1 MEFVDGTDAARQ
13 LGDKYPAGM
22 PVDDVI
28 AIVTA
33 VAAALDHAHKRGLLH
48 RDVKPANIILAQHDV
63 AGDEDRRIL
72 LADFGIAR
80 PLDEVSG
87 LTTTNMTVGTVAYA
101 APEQLMGEDVD
112 GRADQYGLAAA
123 AYHLLSGEQLF
134 PQSNPA
140 VVISRHLNSDP
151 PLLAARRPE
160 LAALDPVFSR
170 ALAKNPADRYVRC
183 ADFARALSGAM
194 SMDARAA
201 SAPTASAPAAGRPV
215 AARSGPD
222 AGASRSSAVR
232 WWLVVGSIAVVVVL
246 VVGALIVWR
255 PWRSPEHGA
264 ASASSTPSAAQTAT
278 APPASS
284 SVVAAPPLPPP
295 PTGEQLPDRCSV
307 LHAAHRGVS
316 VRSGARPRQ
325 LRGQGHAHAVQR
337 DAGSA
342 LEQPSAV
349 LLDVLASGIPD
360 LLDED
365 VCVSCVA
372 GEFGDHAQI
381 DESKADCA
389 DDVVLY
395 DVVEFVTGGDG
406 AGASAC
412 LLVLGDDVGER
423 FCAVDAEA
431 AVAARGV
438 TIAVFGVDARERS
451 LEPNAL
457 RGRAVLDQRDGRG
470 HRRHQPRVGVGV
482 GEVLDDVHEFLAV
495 EFECVFEQFPFIAG
509 EGATEVQC

>member
-295 PTGEQLPDRCSV
+295 PTSTTPPPDPSYALPACYDARHLMTVEPEQPNLFCRQHWYEDLKWTKWTASGADATGIEQLQNCDPNCAQGEVFRNSV
-307 LHAAHRGVS
+307 EVHFSAAAPPPPESNCPTGVRYYTQLI
-316 VRSGARPRQ
+316 VAYPSGA
-325 LRGQGHAHAVQR
+325 A
-337 DAGSA
+337 
-342 LEQPSAV
+342 
-349 LLDVLASGIPD
+349 PD
-360 LLDED
+360 LG
-365 VCVSCVA
+365 SSVA
-372 GEFGDHAQI
+372 RDTPTRYNGM
-381 DESKADCA
+381 
-389 DDVVLY
+389 
-395 DVVEFVTGGDG
+395 
-406 AGASAC
+406 
-412 LLVLGDDVGER
+412 
-423 FCAVDAEA
+423 
-431 AVAARGV
+431 
-438 TIAVFGVDARERS
+438 
-451 LEPNAL
+451 PAL
-457 RGRAVLDQRDGRG
+457 RWNNL
-470 HRRHQPRVGVGV
+470 QPYC
-482 GEVLDDVHEFLAV
+482 L
-495 EFECVFEQFPFIAG
+495 
-509 EGATEVQC
+509 TY